1 MVKGRHEYG
10 TQNSLD
16 LRDVHRAHSCLPVET
31 YIPRSLRNVLW
42 YVWVDISAKRKRIK
56 TFLLLF
62 IFLTF
67 QFRRLQ
73 LGLYQ
78 PFLLLL
84 IPSSY
89 ASRP

>member
-1 MVKGRHEYG
+1 MVKGRHERG
-10 TQNSLD
+10 TLKKSQIYTEH
-16 LRDVHRAHSCLPVET
+16 VHVET

-42 YVWVDISAKRKRIK
+42 YVWVDISARRKRIK
-56 TFLLLF
+56 TFNLLF

-84 IPSSY
+84 VLSSY